1 MRQVATK
8 SLGVQ
13 IPDNNNNN
21 NHSIRSSSSSI
32 SANSQQKNHSG
43 VSYNKLVNTNS
54 KKQAAN
60 RGVTFRS
67 GNGHHLDQQR
77 EQQLQR
83 GEVSPERLNKSR
95 EAVKAWLESSSSPEQ
110 LDIVAPATTAANEL
124 LQGRRSFS
132 SSSSSFE
139 LGSGCTSL
147 PNSVTI
153 TSSRD
158 DPSTNL
164 RSSGRVIKQLRS
176 RDISPPKAA
185 ARAHTPNSQPAKSDV
200 YQLHSGERYRPP
212 TTTPP
217 ALSTRRIHHLRDVSE
232 QEGLPA
238 GSSSVTGSDYS
249 LGAEWRAI
257 LAAAAQ
263 AVDTA
268 APRLHNHQ
276 QLIAAAAAAV
286 DGDGIYSEHSN
297 YYSICAGDEDQ
308 EEAVSEAH
316 TVEEFVSCTEHQ
328 NSPQLMFLKPP
339 RTMKSKNHVLHHHHH
354 HHHHQPAV
362 ASVLVPRE
370 LQEDRK
376 STEEEMKQQLIRP
389 PDHPVVTLVP
399 QPPPLVATPHAIT
412 ATVPKNMT
420 RNNNYTS
427 HEAQQSLEENLE
439 STPITTNTTITTT
452 NITTVAPKLKAHD
465 NNGGG
470 GGGGLPPRSSKVV
483 AEELTPMQLVLLQV
497 KQHKVESK
505 AAAWERAKCSK
516 LSNRFK
522 REETKIDAWE
532 DHQRARANISLQQV
546 EMKLEAK
553 RAQALEKLQNEMASA
568 HRKAEEKKAV
578 AEAKRAEKAAKA
590 ASDAERM
597 RRTGKLP
604 WTPGCL
610 FIR

>member
-1 MRQVATK
+1 MSVRQVATK

-13 IPDNNNNN
+13 IPDNNNNS
-21 NHSIRSSSSSI
+21 NHSSSSI
-32 SANSQQKNHSG
+32 SAHSQQKNYSG

-60 RGVTFRS
+60 RGVTFCS

-77 EQQLQR
+77 EQQRQR

-132 SSSSSFE
+132 SSSRSFE
-139 LGSGCTSL
+139 EGSGCTSL

-158 DPSTNL
+158 DPSTTL

-212 TTTPP
+212 TTTP

-263 AVDTA
+263 AVDPA

-276 QLIAAAAAAV
+276 QLIAAAAAV
-286 DGDGIYSEHSN
+286 DGDGIHSEHSN

-308 EEAVSEAH
+308 EEAVLSEAH

-339 RTMKSKNHVLHHHHH
+339 RTMKSKNHLLHH
-354 HHHHQPAV
+354 HHHHQPDV

-370 LQEDRK
+370 LQEDPK
-376 STEEEMKQQLIRP
+376 SSEEEMKQQQLIRP
-389 PDHPVVTLVP
+389 PDHHVVTLVP
-399 QPPPLVATPHAIT
+399 QPPPLVATAHAIK
-412 ATVPKNMT
+412 ATVPNNMT

-427 HEAQQSLEENLE
+427 HEAQQKLEQNLE
-439 STPITTNTTITTT
+439 SIPITTTTTTTTTT

-465 NNGGG
+465 NNGG

-516 LSNRFK
+516 LSNRYYY
-522 REETKIDAWE
+522 
-532 DHQRARANISLQQV
+532 
-546 EMKLEAK
+546 
-553 RAQALEKLQNEMASA
+553 
-568 HRKAEEKKAV
+568 
-578 AEAKRAEKAAKA
+578 
-590 ASDAERM
+590 
-597 RRTGKLP
+597 
-604 WTPGCL
+604 
-610 FIR
+610 

>member
-1 MRQVATK
+1 MSVREVATK

-13 IPDNNNNN
+13 IPDDNNNS
-21 NHSIRSSSSSI
+21 NHGISSSSSSSSSI

-60 RGVTFRS
+60 RGVAFRS

-77 EQQLQR
+77 EQQLQP
-83 GEVSPERLNKSR
+83 GEVSSERLNKSR
-95 EAVKAWLESSSSPEQ
+95 EDVKAWLESSSSPEQ
-110 LDIVAPATTAANEL
+110 LDIVAPATAASS
-124 LQGRRSFS
+124 GRRSFS
-132 SSSSSFE
+132 SSFE
-139 LGSGCTSL
+139 EGSGCTSL

-153 TSSRD
+153 TSSREV
-158 DPSTNL
+158 PLTTL

-185 ARAHTPNSQPAKSDV
+185 ARTHTPNSQSAKSDV

-212 TTTPP
+212 TTTS

-238 GSSSVTGSDYS
+238 RSSSVTGSDYS

-263 AVDTA
+263 AVDPA

-276 QLIAAAAAAV
+276 QLIAAAAV

-316 TVEEFVSCTEHQ
+316 TVEEFVSCTEYQ

-339 RTMKSKNHVLHHHHH
+339 RTMKSKNHLLHHHHH
-354 HHHHQPAV
+354 HHQQPHV
-362 ASVLVPRE
+362 ASVLIPRE

-389 PDHPVVTLVP
+389 PDHHVVTLVP
-399 QPPPLVATPHAIT
+399 QPPPLVATAHAIT
-412 ATVPKNMT
+412 ATVPNNRT

-427 HEAQQSLEENLE
+427 HGAQQKLEENLE
-439 STPITTNTTITTT
+439 SIPITTTTTT
-452 NITTVAPKLKAHD
+452 NIITVAPKLKAYD

-470 GGGGLPPRSSKVV
+470 GGGSGLPPRSSKVA

-516 LSNRFK
+516 LSNRYYYYYYYYYF
-522 REETKIDAWE
+522 IDIE
-532 DHQRARANISLQQV
+532 ITIFLSLI
-546 EMKLEAK
+546 
-553 RAQALEKLQNEMASA
+553 
-568 HRKAEEKKAV
+568 
-578 AEAKRAEKAAKA
+578 
-590 ASDAERM
+590 
-597 RRTGKLP
+597 
-604 WTPGCL
+604 
-610 FIR
+610 F

>member
-1 MRQVATK
+1 MSVRQVATK

-13 IPDNNNNN
+13 IPDNNNNSS
-21 NHSIRSSSSSI
+21 HSISSV
-32 SANSQQKNHSG
+32 SAYSQQKNHSG

-54 KKQAAN
+54 KKKAAN

-77 EQQLQR
+77 EQQLQP
-83 GEVSPERLNKSR
+83 GEVSPERLSKSR

-110 LDIVAPATTAANEL
+110 LDIVATATAAANEL

-132 SSSSSFE
+132 SSSSSFQE
-139 LGSGCTSL
+139 GSGCTSL

-153 TSSRD
+153 ISSRD
-158 DPSTNL
+158 DPSTTL

-185 ARAHTPNSQPAKSDV
+185 ARAHTPNLQPAKSDV
-200 YQLHSGERYRPP
+200 YQLHSGERYRP
-212 TTTPP
+212 TTTTP

-263 AVDTA
+263 AVDPA

-276 QLIAAAAAAV
+276 QLIAAAAV
-286 DGDGIYSEHSN
+286 DGDGIHSEHSN
-297 YYSICAGDEDQ
+297 YYSICAGDEEQ

-339 RTMKSKNHVLHHHHH
+339 RTMKSKNHLLHHHHH
-354 HHHHQPAV
+354 HHHQRDV
-362 ASVLVPRE
+362 ASVPVPRE

-376 STEEEMKQQLIRP
+376 SSEEEMKQQLIRP
-389 PDHPVVTLVP
+389 PDHHVVKLVP
-399 QPPPLVATPHAIT
+399 QPPPLVATAHAIT
-412 ATVPKNMT
+412 ATVPNNMT

-427 HEAQQSLEENLE
+427 HGAQQKLEENLE
-439 STPITTNTTITTT
+439 SIPIPTNTTT

-470 GGGGLPPRSSKVV
+470 GPPPRSSKVV

-516 LSNRFK
+516 LSNRYK

-553 RAQALEKLQNEMASA
+553 RAQALEKMQNEMASA
-568 HRKAEEKKAV
+568 HRKAEEKKAI
-578 AEAKRAEKAAKA
+578 AEAKHAEKAAKA
-590 ASDAERM
+590 ASDAEQM

>member
-1 MRQVATK
+1 LEVELGTSSWLTTLGFFLPAFRMSVRQVATK

-21 NHSIRSSSSSI
+21 NNHSISSSSV

-60 RGVTFRS
+60 RGITFRS
-67 GNGHHLDQQR
+67 GNGHHLD
-77 EQQLQR
+77 QQLQR

-110 LDIVAPATTAANEL
+110 LDIGLPATAAANEL
-124 LQGRRSFS
+124 RQGRRSFS
-132 SSSSSFE
+132 SSSSSFQE
-139 LGSGCTSL
+139 GSGCTSL

-153 TSSRD
+153 ISSRD
-158 DPSTNL
+158 DPSTTL

-212 TTTPP
+212 VTTP

-257 LAAAAQ
+257 LAAATQ
-263 AVDTA
+263 AVDPA

-276 QLIAAAAAAV
+276 QLIAAATAV
-286 DGDGIYSEHSN
+286 DGDGIHSEHSN
-297 YYSICAGDEDQ
+297 YYSICAGDEEQ

-339 RTMKSKNHVLHHHHH
+339 RTMKSKNHLLH
-354 HHHHQPAV
+354 HHHHQPDV

-376 STEEEMKQQLIRP
+376 SSEEEMKQQLIRP
-389 PDHPVVTLVP
+389 PDHHVVKFVP
-399 QPPPLVATPHAIT
+399 QPPPLVATAHAIT
-412 ATVPKNMT
+412 ATVPNNMT

-427 HEAQQSLEENLE
+427 HGAQQKLEENWE
-439 STPITTNTTITTT
+439 SIPITTNTTT

-465 NNGGG
+465 NNG

-516 LSNRFK
+516 LSNRY
-522 REETKIDAWE
+522 
-532 DHQRARANISLQQV
+532 
-546 EMKLEAK
+546 
-553 RAQALEKLQNEMASA
+553 
-568 HRKAEEKKAV
+568 
-578 AEAKRAEKAAKA
+578 
-590 ASDAERM
+590 
-597 RRTGKLP
+597 
-604 WTPGCL
+604 
-610 FIR
+610 

>member
-1 MRQVATK
+1 MSVRQVATK
-8 SLGVQ
+8 SLGKQ
-13 IPDNNNNN
+13 IPDNNNNSK
-21 NHSIRSSSSSI
+21 HSSSSSI
-32 SANSQQKNHSG
+32 SANSQQKNYSG
-43 VSYNKLVNTNS
+43 VSYNKLINTNS
-54 KKQAAN
+54 KKQAAS

-67 GNGHHLDQQR
+67 GNGHHLDQQQR

-110 LDIVAPATTAANEL
+110 LDIVAQATAAANEL

-139 LGSGCTSL
+139 EGSGCTNLS
-147 PNSVTI
+147 NSVTV

-158 DPSTNL
+158 DPSTTL

-212 TTTPP
+212 TTTP

-263 AVDTA
+263 AVDPA

-276 QLIAAAAAAV
+276 QLIAAAAV
-286 DGDGIYSEHSN
+286 DGDGIHSEHSN

-316 TVEEFVSCTEHQ
+316 TVEEFVSCTEHE

-339 RTMKSKNHVLHHHHH
+339 RTMKSKNHLLHHHHH
-354 HHHHQPAV
+354 HHHQQPDV

-376 STEEEMKQQLIRP
+376 SSEEEMKQQLIRP
-389 PDHPVVTLVP
+389 PDHHVVTLVP
-399 QPPPLVATPHAIT
+399 KPPPLVATAHAIT
-412 ATVPKNMT
+412 ATVPNNLT

-427 HEAQQSLEENLE
+427 HGAQQKLEENLE
-439 STPITTNTTITTT
+439 GIPITTNKNTNTTTTT
-452 NITTVAPKLKAHD
+452 NITIVAPKLKAHD
-465 NNGGG
+465 NNGGGG

-516 LSNRFK
+516 LSNRYCYYYYYYYYYCYYYFIDIEIAIFFSLIIIFK
-522 REETKIDAWE
+522 NLFKI
-532 DHQRARANISLQQV
+532 
-546 EMKLEAK
+546 
-553 RAQALEKLQNEMASA
+553 
-568 HRKAEEKKAV
+568 
-578 AEAKRAEKAAKA
+578 
-590 ASDAERM
+590 
-597 RRTGKLP
+597 
-604 WTPGCL
+604 
-610 FIR
+610 

>member
-1 MRQVATK
+1 MSVRQVATK
-8 SLGVQ
+8 SLGKQ
-13 IPDNNNNN
+13 IPDNNNNSK
-21 NHSIRSSSSSI
+21 HSSSSSI
-32 SANSQQKNHSG
+32 SANSQQKNYSG
-43 VSYNKLVNTNS
+43 VSYNKLINTNS
-54 KKQAAN
+54 KKQAAS

-67 GNGHHLDQQR
+67 GNGHHLDQQQR

-110 LDIVAPATTAANEL
+110 LDIVAQATAAANEL

-139 LGSGCTSL
+139 EGSGCTNL
-147 PNSVTI
+147 PNSVTV

-158 DPSTNL
+158 DPSTTL

-212 TTTPP
+212 TTTP

-263 AVDTA
+263 AVDPA

-276 QLIAAAAAAV
+276 QLIAAAAV
-286 DGDGIYSEHSN
+286 DGDGIHSEHSN

-339 RTMKSKNHVLHHHHH
+339 RTMKSKNHLL
-354 HHHHQPAV
+354 HHHHQPDV

-376 STEEEMKQQLIRP
+376 SSEEEMKQQLIRP
-389 PDHPVVTLVP
+389 PDHHVVTLVP
-399 QPPPLVATPHAIT
+399 KPPPLVATAHAIT
-412 ATVPKNMT
+412 ATVPNNLT

-427 HEAQQSLEENLE
+427 HGAQQKLEENLE
-439 STPITTNTTITTT
+439 GIPITTNKNTNTTTTTT
-452 NITTVAPKLKAHD
+452 NITIVAPKLKAHD

-470 GGGGLPPRSSKVV
+470 GGGGGSGLPPRSSKVV

-516 LSNRFK
+516 LSNRYCYYYYYFIDIEIAIFFFFK
-522 REETKIDAWE
+522 FFLKNYLRFK
-532 DHQRARANISLQQV
+532 
-546 EMKLEAK
+546 MY
-553 RAQALEKLQNEMASA
+553 
-568 HRKAEEKKAV
+568 
-578 AEAKRAEKAAKA
+578 
-590 ASDAERM
+590 
-597 RRTGKLP
+597 
-604 WTPGCL
+604 
-610 FIR
+610 

>member
-21 NHSIRSSSSSI
+21 NHSISSSSI

-54 KKQAAN
+54 KKQASN
-60 RGVTFRS
+60 RDVTFRF

-77 EQQLQR
+77 EQQLQPE
-83 GEVSPERLNKSR
+83 EVSPERLNKSL

-110 LDIVAPATTAANEL
+110 LDIVAPAATAANEL

-139 LGSGCTSL
+139 EGSGCTSL
-147 PNSVTI
+147 PNSITI

-158 DPSTNL
+158 DPSTTL
-164 RSSGRVIKQLRS
+164 RSSGRVIKQLRFK
-176 RDISPPKAA
+176 DISPPKAA
-185 ARAHTPNSQPAKSDV
+185 ARTHTPNSQPAKSDV

-212 TTTPP
+212 TTTP
-217 ALSTRRIHHLRDVSE
+217 ALSTGRIHHLRDVSE

-249 LGAEWRAI
+249 LCAEWRAV

-263 AVDTA
+263 AVDPA

-276 QLIAAAAAAV
+276 QLIAAAV
-286 DGDGIYSEHSN
+286 DGDGIHSEHSN
-297 YYSICAGDEDQ
+297 YYSICAGEEVQ
-308 EEAVSEAH
+308 EEAVSEVH

-328 NSPQLMFLKPP
+328 NSPQLLFLKPP
-339 RTMKSKNHVLHHHHH
+339 RTMKSKNHLLHHHHHH
-354 HHHHQPAV
+354 HHHHQPDV
-362 ASVLVPRE
+362 ASVLVTRE

-376 STEEEMKQQLIRP
+376 SSEEEMKQQLIRP
-389 PDHPVVTLVP
+389 PDHHVVTLVP
-399 QPPPLVATPHAIT
+399 KPPPLVATAHAIT
-412 ATVPKNMT
+412 ATVPNNTT
-420 RNNNYTS
+420 RNNNYTR
-427 HEAQQSLEENLE
+427 HEAQQKLEENLE
-439 STPITTNTTITTT
+439 SIPITT
-452 NITTVAPKLKAHD
+452 NITTVATKLKTHD

-470 GGGGLPPRSSKVV
+470 GGGGGVPPRSSKVV

-497 KQHKVESK
+497 QQHKVESK

-516 LSNRFK
+516 LSNRYYYYYYYYYYF
-522 REETKIDAWE
+522 IDIEIASFF
-532 DHQRARANISLQQV
+532 SLI
-546 EMKLEAK
+546 
-553 RAQALEKLQNEMASA
+553 
-568 HRKAEEKKAV
+568 
-578 AEAKRAEKAAKA
+578 
-590 ASDAERM
+590 
-597 RRTGKLP
+597 
-604 WTPGCL
+604 
-610 FIR
+610 F

>member
-13 IPDNNNNN
+13 IPDNNNNS
-21 NHSIRSSSSSI
+21 NHSISSI
-32 SANSQQKNHSG
+32 SANSQQKNYSG

-77 EQQLQR
+77 DQQLQL

-95 EAVKAWLESSSSPEQ
+95 EAVKAWLESSSPEQ
-110 LDIVAPATTAANEL
+110 FDIVAQATTAANEL
-124 LQGRRSFS
+124 VQGRRSFS
-132 SSSSSFE
+132 SSSSFE
-139 LGSGCTSL
+139 ECSGCTSL

-158 DPSTNL
+158 DPSTTL

-212 TTTPP
+212 MTTP
-217 ALSTRRIHHLRDVSE
+217 ALSTRRIHHLRDVGE

-238 GSSSVTGSDYS
+238 GSSFVTGSDYS
-249 LGAEWRAI
+249 VGAEWRAI

-263 AVDTA
+263 AVDPA

-276 QLIAAAAAAV
+276 QLIAAAAAV
-286 DGDGIYSEHSN
+286 DGDGIHSEHSN

-308 EEAVSEAH
+308 EEAVLSEAH

-339 RTMKSKNHVLHHHHH
+339 RTTKSKNHLL
-354 HHHHQPAV
+354 HHHHQPDV

-376 STEEEMKQQLIRP
+376 SSEEEMKQQLIRP
-389 PDHPVVTLVP
+389 PDHHVVTLVP
-399 QPPPLVATPHAIT
+399 QPLPLVATAHAIT
-412 ATVPKNMT
+412 ATVPNNMT

-427 HEAQQSLEENLE
+427 HEAQQKLEQSLE
-439 STPITTNTTITTT
+439 SIPITTNTTNTTT
-452 NITTVAPKLKAHD
+452 TTTTTTTTITTVAPKLKAHD
-465 NNGGG
+465 NNCGGGG

-497 KQHKVESK
+497 KQQKVESK

-516 LSNRFK
+516 LSNRY
-522 REETKIDAWE
+522 
-532 DHQRARANISLQQV
+532 
-546 EMKLEAK
+546 
-553 RAQALEKLQNEMASA
+553 
-568 HRKAEEKKAV
+568 
-578 AEAKRAEKAAKA
+578 
-590 ASDAERM
+590 
-597 RRTGKLP
+597 
-604 WTPGCL
+604 
-610 FIR
+610 

>member
-1 MRQVATK
+1 MSVRQVATK

-21 NHSIRSSSSSI
+21 NHSISSSSI
-32 SANSQQKNHSG
+32 SANSQQKNYSG

-83 GEVSPERLNKSR
+83 GQVSPERLNKSL

-110 LDIVAPATTAANEL
+110 LDIVAPATTAAANEL
-124 LQGRRSFS
+124 LQGRSSFS
-132 SSSSSFE
+132 SSSSSSFQE
-139 LGSGCTSL
+139 GSGCTSL

-158 DPSTNL
+158 VPSTTL

-185 ARAHTPNSQPAKSDV
+185 ARTHIPNSQPAKSDV

-212 TTTPP
+212 TTTP
-217 ALSTRRIHHLRDVSE
+217 ALSNRRIHHLRDVSE

-249 LGAEWRAI
+249 LGAEWRAM

-276 QLIAAAAAAV
+276 QPIAVAAAAV
-286 DGDGIYSEHSN
+286 DGDGIHSDHISN

-328 NSPQLMFLKPP
+328 NSPQLLFLKPP
-339 RTMKSKNHVLHHHHH
+339 RTMKSKNYLLHHH
-354 HHHHQPAV
+354 HHHHQPDV

-389 PDHPVVTLVP
+389 PDHHVVTLVP
-399 QPPPLVATPHAIT
+399 QPPPLVATAHAIT
-412 ATVPKNMT
+412 ATVPSNMT

-427 HEAQQSLEENLE
+427 HEAQQKLEENLE
-439 STPITTNTTITTT
+439 SIPITT

-465 NNGGG
+465 NNGGGG

-516 LSNRFK
+516 LSNRYK

-604 WTPGCL
+604 WTLGCL

>member
-1 MRQVATK
+1 
-8 SLGVQ
+8 
-13 IPDNNNNN
+13 
-21 NHSIRSSSSSI
+21 
-32 SANSQQKNHSG
+32 
-43 VSYNKLVNTNS
+43 
-54 KKQAAN
+54 
-60 RGVTFRS
+60 
-67 GNGHHLDQQR
+67 
-77 EQQLQR
+77 
-83 GEVSPERLNKSR
+83 
-95 EAVKAWLESSSSPEQ
+95 
-110 LDIVAPATTAANEL
+110 
-124 LQGRRSFS
+124 
-132 SSSSSFE
+132 
-139 LGSGCTSL
+139 
-147 PNSVTI
+147 
-153 TSSRD
+153 
-158 DPSTNL
+158 
-164 RSSGRVIKQLRS
+164 VIKQLRS

-212 TTTPP
+212 TTAP

-263 AVDTA
+263 AVNPA

-276 QLIAAAAAAV
+276 QLIAAAAV
-286 DGDGIYSEHSN
+286 DGDGIHSEHSN
-297 YYSICAGDEDQ
+297 YYSTCAGDEEQ

-339 RTMKSKNHVLHHHHH
+339 RTMKSKNHLLHHY
-354 HHHHQPAV
+354 HHQPDV

-376 STEEEMKQQLIRP
+376 SSEEEMKQQLIRP
-389 PDHPVVTLVP
+389 PDHQVLTLVP
-399 QPPPLVATPHAIT
+399 QPPPLVATAHAIT
-412 ATVPKNMT
+412 ATVPHNMT

-427 HEAQQSLEENLE
+427 HEAQQKLEENLE
-439 STPITTNTTITTT
+439 SIPITT

-470 GGGGLPPRSSKVV
+470 GGGGGGGVPPRSSKVV

-516 LSNRFK
+516 LSNRY
-522 REETKIDAWE
+522 
-532 DHQRARANISLQQV
+532 L
-546 EMKLEAK
+546 L
-553 RAQALEKLQNEMASA
+553 LL
-568 HRKAEEKKAV
+568 
-578 AEAKRAEKAAKA
+578 
-590 ASDAERM
+590 
-597 RRTGKLP
+597 LLLLL
-604 WTPGCL
+604 L
-610 FIR
+610 FY

>member
-1 MRQVATK
+1 MSVRQVATK
-8 SLGVQ
+8 SLGKQ
-13 IPDNNNNN
+13 IPDNNNNSK
-21 NHSIRSSSSSI
+21 HSISSSI
-32 SANSQQKNHSG
+32 SANSQQKNYSG
-43 VSYNKLVNTNS
+43 VSYNKLINTNS
-54 KKQAAN
+54 KKQAAS

-67 GNGHHLDQQR
+67 GNGHHLDQQQR

-110 LDIVAPATTAANEL
+110 LDIVAQATAAANEL

-132 SSSSSFE
+132 SSSGSFE
-139 LGSGCTSL
+139 EGSGCTNL
-147 PNSVTI
+147 PNSVTV

-158 DPSTNL
+158 DPSTTL

-212 TTTPP
+212 TTTP

-263 AVDTA
+263 AVDPA

-276 QLIAAAAAAV
+276 QLIAAAAAAAAAV
-286 DGDGIYSEHSN
+286 DGDGIHSEHSN

-339 RTMKSKNHVLHHHHH
+339 RTMKSKNHLL
-354 HHHHQPAV
+354 HHHHQPDV

-376 STEEEMKQQLIRP
+376 SSEEEMKQQLIRP
-389 PDHPVVTLVP
+389 PDDHVVTLVP
-399 QPPPLVATPHAIT
+399 QQPPLVATAHAIK
-412 ATVPKNMT
+412 ATVPNNMT
-420 RNNNYTS
+420 RNNTYTS
-427 HEAQQSLEENLE
+427 HEAQQKLEENLE
-439 STPITTNTTITTT
+439 GIPITITTNTNTNT
-452 NITTVAPKLKAHD
+452 NITTVAPKLKVYD

-470 GGGGLPPRSSKVV
+470 GGGGGSGLPPRSSKVV

-516 LSNRFK
+516 LSNRYCYYYYYFIDIEIAIFFFFK
-522 REETKIDAWE
+522 FFLKNYLRFK
-532 DHQRARANISLQQV
+532 
-546 EMKLEAK
+546 MY
-553 RAQALEKLQNEMASA
+553 
-568 HRKAEEKKAV
+568 
-578 AEAKRAEKAAKA
+578 
-590 ASDAERM
+590 
-597 RRTGKLP
+597 
-604 WTPGCL
+604 
-610 FIR
+610 

>member
-1 MRQVATK
+1 LTTLGFFLPAFRMSVRQVATK
-8 SLGVQ
+8 SLGKQ
-13 IPDNNNNN
+13 IPDNNNNSK
-21 NHSIRSSSSSI
+21 HSSSSSI
-32 SANSQQKNHSG
+32 SANSQQKNYSG
-43 VSYNKLVNTNS
+43 VSYNKLINTNS
-54 KKQAAN
+54 KKQAAS

-67 GNGHHLDQQR
+67 GNGHHLDQQQR

-110 LDIVAPATTAANEL
+110 LDIVAQATAAANEL

-139 LGSGCTSL
+139 EGSGCTNL
-147 PNSVTI
+147 PNSVTV

-158 DPSTNL
+158 DPSTTL

-212 TTTPP
+212 TTTP

-263 AVDTA
+263 AVDPA

-276 QLIAAAAAAV
+276 QLIAAAAV
-286 DGDGIYSEHSN
+286 DGDGIHSEHSN

-339 RTMKSKNHVLHHHHH
+339 RTMKSKNHLL
-354 HHHHQPAV
+354 HHHHQPDV

-376 STEEEMKQQLIRP
+376 SSEEEMKQQLIRP
-389 PDHPVVTLVP
+389 PDHHVVTLVP
-399 QPPPLVATPHAIT
+399 KPPPLVATAHAIT
-412 ATVPKNMT
+412 ATVPNNLT

-427 HEAQQSLEENLE
+427 HGAQQKLEENLE
-439 STPITTNTTITTT
+439 GIPITTNKNTNTTTTTT
-452 NITTVAPKLKAHD
+452 NITIVAPKLKAHD

-470 GGGGLPPRSSKVV
+470 GGGGGSGLPPRSSKVV

-516 LSNRFK
+516 LSNRYCYYYYYFIDIEIAIFFFFK
-522 REETKIDAWE
+522 FFLKNYLRFK
-532 DHQRARANISLQQV
+532 
-546 EMKLEAK
+546 MY
-553 RAQALEKLQNEMASA
+553 
-568 HRKAEEKKAV
+568 
-578 AEAKRAEKAAKA
+578 
-590 ASDAERM
+590 
-597 RRTGKLP
+597 
-604 WTPGCL
+604 
-610 FIR
+610 

>member
-21 NHSIRSSSSSI
+21 NNHSISSSSV

-60 RGVTFRS
+60 RGITFRS
-67 GNGHHLDQQR
+67 GNGHHLD
-77 EQQLQR
+77 QQLQR

-110 LDIVAPATTAANEL
+110 LDIGLPATAAANEL
-124 LQGRRSFS
+124 RQGRRSFS
-132 SSSSSFE
+132 SSSSSFQE
-139 LGSGCTSL
+139 GSGCTSL

-153 TSSRD
+153 ISSRD
-158 DPSTNL
+158 DPSTTL

-212 TTTPP
+212 VTTP

-257 LAAAAQ
+257 LAAATQ
-263 AVDTA
+263 AVDPA

-276 QLIAAAAAAV
+276 QLIAAATAV
-286 DGDGIYSEHSN
+286 DGDGIHSEHSN
-297 YYSICAGDEDQ
+297 YYSICAGDEEQ

-339 RTMKSKNHVLHHHHH
+339 RTMKSKNHLLH
-354 HHHHQPAV
+354 HHHHQPDV

-376 STEEEMKQQLIRP
+376 SSEEEMKQQLIRQ
-389 PDHPVVTLVP
+389 PDHHVVKLVP
-399 QPPPLVATPHAIT
+399 QPPPLVATAHAIT
-412 ATVPKNMT
+412 ATVPNNMT

-427 HEAQQSLEENLE
+427 HGAQQKLEENLE
-439 STPITTNTTITTT
+439 SIPITTNTTT

-465 NNGGG
+465 NNGGGG

-516 LSNRFK
+516 LSNRYK

-553 RAQALEKLQNEMASA
+553 RAQALEKMQNEMASA

>member
-1 MRQVATK
+1 MSVRQVATK

-21 NHSIRSSSSSI
+21 NNHSISSSSV

-60 RGVTFRS
+60 RGITFRS
-67 GNGHHLDQQR
+67 GNGHHLD
-77 EQQLQR
+77 QQLQR

-110 LDIVAPATTAANEL
+110 LDIGLPATAAANEL

-132 SSSSSFE
+132 SSSSSFQE
-139 LGSGCTSL
+139 GSGCTSL

-153 TSSRD
+153 ISSRD
-158 DPSTNL
+158 DPSTTL

-212 TTTPP
+212 VTTP

-249 LGAEWRAI
+249 LGAEWRAV
-257 LAAAAQ
+257 LAAATQ
-263 AVDTA
+263 AVDPA

-276 QLIAAAAAAV
+276 QLIAAAAV
-286 DGDGIYSEHSN
+286 DGDGIHSEHSN
-297 YYSICAGDEDQ
+297 YYSICAGDEDE

-339 RTMKSKNHVLHHHHH
+339 RTMKSKNHLLH
-354 HHHHQPAV
+354 HHHHQPDV

-376 STEEEMKQQLIRP
+376 SSEEEMKQQLIRQ
-389 PDHPVVTLVP
+389 PDHHVVKLVP
-399 QPPPLVATPHAIT
+399 QPPPLVATAHAIT
-412 ATVPKNMT
+412 ATVPNNMT

-427 HEAQQSLEENLE
+427 HGAQQKLEENLE
-439 STPITTNTTITTT
+439 SIPITTNTTT

-465 NNGGG
+465 NNGGGGGG

-516 LSNRFK
+516 LSNRY
-522 REETKIDAWE
+522 
-532 DHQRARANISLQQV
+532 
-546 EMKLEAK
+546 
-553 RAQALEKLQNEMASA
+553 
-568 HRKAEEKKAV
+568 
-578 AEAKRAEKAAKA
+578 
-590 ASDAERM
+590 
-597 RRTGKLP
+597 
-604 WTPGCL
+604 
-610 FIR
+610 

>member
-1 MRQVATK
+1 MSVRQVATK

-13 IPDNNNNN
+13 IPDNNNGN
-21 NHSIRSSSSSI
+21 NHSISSSSV

-43 VSYNKLVNTNS
+43 VSYNKLVNTTS

-67 GNGHHLDQQR
+67 GNGHHLDP
-77 EQQLQR
+77 QLQR

-110 LDIVAPATTAANEL
+110 LDIGLPATAAANEL

-132 SSSSSFE
+132 SSSFQERSD
-139 LGSGCTSL
+139 CTSL

-153 TSSRD
+153 LSSRD
-158 DPSTNL
+158 DPSTTL

-212 TTTPP
+212 VTTP
-217 ALSTRRIHHLRDVSE
+217 ALSTRRIHHLRDASE

-263 AVDTA
+263 AVDPA
-268 APRLHNHQ
+268 APRLHNHE
-276 QLIAAAAAAV
+276 QLTAAAAAV
-286 DGDGIYSEHSN
+286 DGDGIHSEHSN
-297 YYSICAGDEDQ
+297 YYSICAGDEEQ

-339 RTMKSKNHVLHHHHH
+339 RTMKSKNHLLHHHHH
-354 HHHHQPAV
+354 HQQRDV

-376 STEEEMKQQLIRP
+376 SSEEEMKQQLIRP
-389 PDHPVVTLVP
+389 PDHDVVKLVP
-399 QPPPLVATPHAIT
+399 QPPPLVATAHAIT
-412 ATVPKNMT
+412 ATVPNNMT

-427 HEAQQSLEENLE
+427 HGAQQKLEENLE
-439 STPITTNTTITTT
+439 SIPIITTT

-465 NNGGG
+465 NNA
-470 GGGGLPPRSSKVV
+470 GGGLPPRSSKVV

-516 LSNRFK
+516 LSNRYK

-553 RAQALEKLQNEMASA
+553 RAQALEKMQNEMACA

-590 ASDAERM
+590 ASDAEQM

-604 WTPGCL
+604 WTLGCL